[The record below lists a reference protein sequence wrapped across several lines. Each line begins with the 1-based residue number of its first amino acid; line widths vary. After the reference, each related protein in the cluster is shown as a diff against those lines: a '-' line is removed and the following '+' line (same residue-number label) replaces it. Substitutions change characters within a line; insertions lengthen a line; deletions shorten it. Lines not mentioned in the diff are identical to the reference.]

1 MASTNMEKSV
11 GQVGPAWRLC
21 PAPTLLRYLVE
32 GHALPEHLTC
42 SGQGRGGSKGEQR
55 GAAVNQAAGRTTAG
69 LSPVPTAG
77 SSPLPHLHPADTR
90 AGKVRPRRYP
100 EHGTATGWGLE
111 HAAWGPRGG
120 GLSLRPPAAAP
131 SGPPGARLGSPRC
144 LRPLSSLSALKS
156 LPGASSPCQHGSVHA
171 RSKDSDDCKVFAS
184 IPPLPSPLPCRLPC
198 LPGLPL
204 QPAHQQP
211 PHGPSGRGWGMLLG
225 RGRQEKALDRVLL
238 LQIKVEAPG
247 GCVMSQEQPYGS
259 EGLRPRPCPGPEPLC
274 ATLGGPVYYR
284 GGSGWKNMPPWVG
297 LRLLPC
303 LPDAGSSF

>member
-1 MASTNMEKSV
+1 MASTNMAKSV
-11 GQVGPAWRLC
+11 GLVGRAWHLC
-21 PAPTLLRYLVE
+21 PAPTLLRYPVE
-32 GHALPEHLTC
+32 GYALPEHLTC
-42 SGQGRGGSKGEQR
+42 SGQGSGGSKGEQR

-90 AGKVRPRRYP
+90 AGKVGPRWYP
-100 EHGTATGWGLE
+100 EHRTAAGWELE

-156 LPGASSPCQHGSVHA
+156 LPGGEALVHA

-184 IPPLPSPLPCRLPC
+184 IPPLPSPLPCRPPC

-204 QPAHQQP
+204 QPADQEP
-211 PHGPSGRGWGMLLG
+211 PHAPL
-225 RGRQEKALDRVLL
+225 
-238 LQIKVEAPG
+238 VEAG
-247 GCVMSQEQPYGS
+247 GCI
-259 EGLRPRPCPGPEPLC
+259 
-274 ATLGGPVYYR
+274 
-284 GGSGWKNMPPWVG
+284 
-297 LRLLPC
+297 
-303 LPDAGSSF
+303 